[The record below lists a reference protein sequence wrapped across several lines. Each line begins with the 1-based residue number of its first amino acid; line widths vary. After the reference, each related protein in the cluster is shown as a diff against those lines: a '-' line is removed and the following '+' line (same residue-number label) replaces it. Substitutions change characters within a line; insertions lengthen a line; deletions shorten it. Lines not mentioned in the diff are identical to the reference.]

1 MRRGPSVIARAGGSS
16 RWLKPLALALV
27 LLSGVPAARGKETWT
42 EIRSA
47 HFTVYCE
54 DGEKEGRKALL
65 GFESIRSVFGRVF
78 PGLQLDPPKPMVV
91 IVTRDEDSMKRFRPA
106 SFEGRDPVRHSGY
119 FQQGMDR
126 NYALIRLDVE
136 YQASQ
141 PYFVVFHEYA
151 HSIIHLNFPA
161 IPTWLD
167 EGLADFYGATE
178 LHKGRIHLG
187 RIPNDRLGT
196 LRRGPMLPLESLL
209 TATHDSPYYQEGT
222 KAGPFYA
229 ESWALV
235 HYLLMDEK
243 ARQAGVFKTYL
254 KALDRAGTPL
264 QQAQEGFGDLKDLE
278 RRLFAYVHRTT
289 YHFMEL
295 DMPSQPEGAPPA
307 VRTLDEAEAL
317 VVRAEFLM
325 ESRQEP
331 ASRPLLEKALALA
344 PQRPEV
350 HAALGLGAVHRGE
363 RGKAWTALET
373 AQRLGSGDFRVPY
386 HLALLA
392 QEGAGPESIAPAQ
405 ILALLEE
412 AQRLRPD
419 FPGTWMA
426 LCRQYTIQPRDAK
439 KAVEAGTRAVTLE
452 PRNLANW
459 ANLGSACMNL
469 DLPPRA
475 REIGDRLNRMAS
487 SPDER
492 QIAVAYVEHLARFEQ
507 IQQQRRTAEAA
518 GSAILPQGASA
529 SPETLPPMKFSLP
542 SNLAPLGQEVIQL
555 ASMGRLDEAIQKV
568 EAARK
573 KVKSAYERNSLKALL
588 DQLRARKTVQARPVQ
603 PPGPDPAPKQV
614 SVP

>member
-1 MRRGPSVIARAGGSS
+1 MRCGSSVIVRAGGSS
-16 RWLKPLALALV
+16 RWLKPVVLSLALLGA
-27 LLSGVPAARGKETWT
+27 VPVARGKETWT

-47 HFTVYCE
+47 HFTVYCD

-78 PGLQLDPPKPMVV
+78 PGLQLDPPRPMVV
-91 IVTRDEDSMKRFRPA
+91 IVTRDEDSMKRFLPA

-126 NYALIRLDVE
+126 NYAIIRLDVE

-178 LHKGRIHLG
+178 FHRGRIHLG
-187 RIPNDRLGT
+187 RIPNDRLET
-196 LRRGPMLPLESLL
+196 LRRGPMLPLENLL
-209 TATHDSPYYQEGT
+209 TATQDSPYYQEGT

-243 ARQAGVFKTYL
+243 AKQAGVFKTYL
-254 KALDRAGTPL
+254 KALDRPAPPL
-264 QQAQEGFGDLKDLE
+264 RQAQEGFGDLKALE
-278 RRLFAYVHRTT
+278 RTLSAYIQRTT
-289 YHFMEL
+289 YHFLEL
-295 DMPSQPEGAPPA
+295 DMPSQPEGAPPV

-317 VVRAEFLM
+317 VVRAEFLVN
-325 ESRQEP
+325 SRQEP

-344 PQRPEV
+344 PQRAEV
-350 HAALGLGAVHRGE
+350 HAALGLGAVQRWE
-363 RGKAWTALET
+363 KAKAWTALET
-373 AQRLGSGDFRVPY
+373 AQRLGSRDFRVPY
-386 HLALLA
+386 HLATLA
-392 QEGAGPESIAPAQ
+392 QEGAGPESATPEQVLAWLEAAQ
-405 ILALLEE
+405 HLY
-412 AQRLRPD
+412 PD

-439 KAVEAGTRAVTLE
+439 KALEAGTRAVNLE
-452 PRNLANW
+452 PRNLTNW
-459 ANLGSACMNL
+459 ANLGAACMNL
-469 DLPPRA
+469 DLLPRA
-475 REIGDRLNRMAS
+475 REIGDRLDRLAS
-487 SPDER
+487 SSDER
-492 QIAVAYVEHLARFEQ
+492 RLAASYGEHLARFEQ
-507 IQQQRRTAEAA
+507 IQRQRQTAEAA
-518 GSAILPQGASA
+518 GYAVLHDGSAPVAA
-529 SPETLPPMKFSLP
+529 LPPMKFSLP

-555 ASMGRLDEAIQKV
+555 AGMGQLDEAIQKV

-573 KVKSAYERNSLKALL
+573 KVRSAYERNSLKALL
-588 DQLRARKTVQARPVQ
+588 EQLKARKAAQAEPVP
-603 PPGPDPAPKQV
+603 PPGPDPAPR
-614 SVP
+614 